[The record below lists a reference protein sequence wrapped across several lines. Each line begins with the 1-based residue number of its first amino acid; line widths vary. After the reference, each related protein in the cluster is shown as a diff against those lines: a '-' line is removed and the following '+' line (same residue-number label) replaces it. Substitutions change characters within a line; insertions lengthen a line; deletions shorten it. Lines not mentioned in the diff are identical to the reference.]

1 MDKKPSKKT
10 IIIIAIALVAVIA
23 AVILIVSGKSG
34 GANGGTNGAG
44 DTGTVIDGG
53 SVSIDET
60 AQGIEV
66 VSLENITAA
75 YVEDGS
81 DEVLSDVMALTIKN
95 ASDKMLQLAEIT
107 VHSDAADYTFKATS
121 IPAGGESRLMELNR
135 AVMPGNIGECS
146 LSISQLAWDEQGLG
160 MCEDSISIVPRSN
173 GFVVKNLTGNTIEA
187 GHINFY
193 YKNVDGGVYIGGIT
207 YHAANN
213 AAIAPGE
220 ELAVATAHFDAASS
234 EIMFVII
241 N

>member
-10 IIIIAIALVAVIA
+10 IIIIAIALAAVIA
-23 AVILIVSGKSG
+23 AVIIIVSGKSG
-34 GANGGTNGAG
+34 GANGGG
-44 DTGTVIDGG
+44 DTGTVVDGG

-60 AQGIEV
+60 AQDIEV
-66 VSLENITAA
+66 ISMENITAA

-81 DEVLSDVMALTIKN
+81 DEVLSDVMALTIRN
-95 ASDKMLQLAEIT
+95 TGDKMLQLAEIT
-107 VHSDAADYTFKATS
+107 VHSDAADYTFKATT
-121 IPAGGESRLMELNR
+121 IPAGGEARLMELNR